1 MKTRTVTHELPVIS
15 AASNEELLRLMARK
29 HDSRSVADQAFT
41 EFYNRH
47 RQYLKARLCKAAR
60 GWLDEDGVSDLV
72 QDTFLRVYE
81 KAHTYKGKGLQD
93 ELEERKFVRAWLNTT
108 AINLLRD
115 WLRTRKGL
123 RFENFDDEKVVW
135 EAENKLRLARYAR
148 FHQSPETELIHRAF
162 DCLSEREQAV
172 LRIYGQFASPDD
184 QQLTIPDAELEDL
197 ARNLDTS
204 KENIRQ
210 IKKRARDKIE
220 KYVELHSQQK
230 GGNQQ

>member
-15 AASNEELLRLMARK
+15 AASDEELLRLMARK
-29 HDSRSVADQAFT
+29 DDSRSVADQAFA

-47 RQYLKARLCKAAR
+47 RQYLKARLCKAAQS
-60 GWLDEDGVSDLV
+60 WLDEDGVLDLV

-93 ELEERKFVRAWLNTT
+93 ELDERKFVRAWLNTIAT
-108 AINLLRD
+108 NLLRD

-123 RFENFDDEKVVW
+123 RFENFDDEKIVREVDS
-135 EAENKLRLARYAR
+135 NLRIAKHAR
-148 FHQSPETELIHRAF
+148 FHRSPATELIHQAL
-162 DCLSEREQAV
+162 DSLSEREQTV
-172 LRIYGQFASPDD
+172 LRFYGLSVSPDD
-184 QQLTIPDAELEDL
+184 RQLKSPDAELEEL
-197 ARNLDTS
+197 ALNLNTS

-210 IKKRARDKIE
+210 IKNRARDKIE

>member
-29 HDSRSVADQAFT
+29 HDSRSVADQAFE

-47 RQYLKARLCKAAR
+47 RQYLKARLCKAAQ
-60 GWLDEDGVSDLV
+60 GWLAEDGVSDFV

-81 KAHTYKGKGLQD
+81 KAHTYIGKGLQD
-93 ELEERKFVRAWLNTT
+93 GLEEQKFVRAWLNIIAT
-108 AINLLRD
+108 NLLRD

-123 RFENFDDEKVVW
+123 CFENFDDDKVVW
-135 EAENKLRLARYAR
+135 EAESKLRLARYAR
-148 FHQSPETELIHRAF
+148 FHRSPETELIHQAF
-162 DCLSEREQAV
+162 DVLSEKEQIV
-172 LRIYGQFASPDD
+172 LRIYGQFASPDN
-184 QQLTIPDAELEDL
+184 QQLTIPDAELEEL
-197 ARNLDTS
+197 ARNLNTS